1 MPVGQLLV
9 AGLSIGGLY
18 ALIAIAYS
26 IVYRSTRTI
35 NFAQG
40 DLGMLG
46 AYLAL
51 SIGVRAGLGVVPG
64 YIAAIVA
71 VALLA
76 GGVEFVAFRPLY
88 RYENGPIFVIV
99 SSIGLVFV
107 LQTVMTLI
115 WQAQPINVPAAVSGT
130 FSVASVVI
138 EKQRLLILG
147 CVVVLLLA
155 LERFLHTRIGVG
167 MRAAAEDP
175 EHAALLGVVHRRM
188 ATLSYVIGGG
198 LSALAGVLAGPL
210 LLLTPTGGASIGL
223 IGLIAAIFGG
233 LGNLMG
239 ALLGGLLMGL
249 VNSFGSYVIGGTYVE
264 LITFGI
270 LMATFLLRPQGL
282 LGEEGAAVRA

>member
-1 MPVGQLLV
+1 MPVGQLLIGGV
-9 AGLSIGGLY
+9 SIGGLF

-51 SIGVRAGLGVVPG
+51 SIGLRAGIGLVPG

-71 VALLA
+71 VALLVGA
-76 GGVEFVAFRPLY
+76 LEVLAFRPLY

-115 WQAQPINVPAAVSGT
+115 WQAQAVSVPAALSGT
-130 FSVASVVI
+130 VSVLSVVV

-147 CVVVLLLA
+147 CVIVLVVA
-155 LERFLHTRIGVG
+155 LERFLHTRVGVG
-167 MRAAAEDP
+167 MRAAAENP
-175 EHAALLGVVHRRM
+175 EDAALLGVGHRRM

-198 LSALAGVLAGPL
+198 LSAVAGVLAGPI
-210 LLLTPTGGASIGL
+210 LLLTPTGGATIGL

-233 LGNLMG
+233 LGNLAG
-239 ALLGGLLMGL
+239 ALIGGVVMGL
-249 VNSFGSYVIGGTYVE
+249 VNTFGSYVVGGTYVE

-282 LGEEGAAVRA
+282 LGEEGATARA